1 MFHRR
6 RDRFKF
12 TEKRHS
18 KKGMI
23 TMGVAIVLLLILGMF
38 LALSYKTEGMLS
50 VYYGSAGVFVLILSV
65 VNIIFAIQSLFEE
78 NSFQLFPRIAVLL
91 SVLALGGWGT
101 TYVVGFIF

>member
-23 TMGVAIVLLLILGMF
+23 TMGGAIVLLLIWGMF
-38 LALSYKTEGMLS
+38 LALSYRTAGMLS
-50 VYYGSAGVFVLILSV
+50 MYYGSAGVFTLILSV

-78 NSFQLFPRIAVLL
+78 NSFQLFPRIAVAL
-91 SVLALGGWGT
+91 SVLALCGWGG
-101 TYVVGFIF
+101 TYVAGFIF